1 MSISRKRIKLKLL
14 PYGRYLGIDNK
25 DPLRYYYYPVV
36 GHYYRRRVEL
46 CLEELS
52 GGERVLEVGF
62 GSGLSFIN
70 LHDLYREI
78 WGIDLTASTEAI
90 AALFRKQGIE
100 THLQSG
106 SIHKMPY
113 PDNYF
118 DSVLLISILEHLE
131 PEGQLP
137 AFREIRRVLK
147 PGGQVVYGTPV
158 ERPFMVF
165 LFHLLGVNIREH
177 HFSTEKEI
185 AAAAVQVLQ
194 GGNVFQLK
202 GLGGLTGPIYEIGHF
217 KKPPFPA

>member
-1 MSISRKRIKLKLL
+1 MDISKKRIKLKLL
-14 PYGRYLGIDNK
+14 PYQRYLGINHQ
-25 DPLRYYYYPVV
+25 DPLRYYYFPWF

-46 CLEELS
+46 CLETLS

-62 GSGLSFIN
+62 GSGLSFLN

-90 AALFRKQGIE
+90 AALFRKEEVE
-100 THLQSG
+100 THLQNG
-106 SIHKMPY
+106 NVHKMTY

-131 PEGQLP
+131 PEGQVP
-137 AFREIRRVLK
+137 AFREIARVLK

-185 AAAAVQVLQ
+185 SAAADQVLERQ
-194 GGNVFQLK
+194 NVFQLK
-202 GLGGLTGPIYEIGHF
+202 GLGGLAGPIYEIGHF
-217 KKPPFPA
+217 KKTPSQA